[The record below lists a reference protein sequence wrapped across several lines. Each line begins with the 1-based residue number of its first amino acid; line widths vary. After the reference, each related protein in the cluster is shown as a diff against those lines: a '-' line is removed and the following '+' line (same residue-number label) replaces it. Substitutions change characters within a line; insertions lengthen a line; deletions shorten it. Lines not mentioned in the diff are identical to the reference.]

1 MPNPALLGR
10 NSNTFEP
17 VLRTRALTA
26 IILLPI
32 VIGCIYQGQ
41 LLFLALLALLLTLA
55 EIEFCHLMARK
66 DFRPT
71 LVFGIGMV
79 WLFLLDT
86 YAPSLG
92 LLRPGMALIVLASL
106 AWQLFYRQDSPVAD
120 WALTVT
126 GGLYL
131 GLCGACLIG
140 LRDLRDGLW
149 WTLTTVLSI
158 MFADSGAYFIGRAW
172 GRHKLAPT
180 LSPGKTWEGYLGGVI
195 VGGLVTALLASLW
208 HLGAVHG
215 LVLGLLIAI
224 LAPLGDLAISM
235 IKRHVGAK
243 DSSNLIPGHGGA
255 LDRVDSILWAA
266 VIGYYY
272 VHLFAL

>member
-1 MPNPALLGR
+1 M
-10 NSNTFEP
+10 
-17 VLRTRALTA
+17 LRTRALTA

-41 LLFLALLALLLTLA
+41 LLFLVLLTVLLALA
-55 EIEFCHLMARK
+55 EFEFCQLVARK
-66 DFRPT
+66 GFRPA

-79 WLFLLDT
+79 WLFLIDAYIPTLEL
-86 YAPSLG
+86 S
-92 LLRPGMALIVLASL
+92 RPGMILIVLGSL
-106 AWQLFYRQDSPVAD
+106 AWHLFHQQESPVAD

-140 LRDLRDGLW
+140 LRQDLRDGLW
-149 WTLTTVLSI
+149 WTLTTILSI

-172 GRHKLAPT
+172 GKHKLAPT
-180 LSPGKTWEGYLGGVI
+180 VSPGKTWEGYIGGVI

-208 HLGAVHG
+208 HLGTVHG
-215 LVLGLLIAI
+215 LALGLLVAI
-224 LAPLGDLAISM
+224 FAPIGDLAISM
-235 IKRHVGAK
+235 IKRYAGAK

-272 VHLFAL
+272 VRLFTLG

>member
-1 MPNPALLGR
+1 M
-10 NSNTFEP
+10 
-17 VLRTRALTA
+17 LRTRALTA
-26 IILLPI
+26 IVLLPI
-32 VIGCIYQGQ
+32 VIGCIYQGE

-55 EIEFCHLMARK
+55 EVEFCRLLARK
-66 DFRPT
+66 GFRPV

-79 WLFLLDT
+79 WLLLLDAYSPT
-86 YAPSLG
+86 LKLSQ
-92 LLRPGMALIVLASL
+92 PGITLIVLGTL
-106 AWQLFYRQDSPVAD
+106 AWQLFHQQESPVAD

-140 LRDLRDGLW
+140 LRDLLDGPW

-158 MFADSGAYFIGRAW
+158 MFADTGAYFIGRAW
-172 GRHKLAPT
+172 GKHKLAPT
-180 LSPGKTWEGYLGGVI
+180 LSPGKTWEGYVGGII
-195 VGGLVTALLASLW
+195 VGGLMTALLASLW
-208 HLGAVHG
+208 HLGTVHG
-215 LVLGLLIAI
+215 LAMGLLVAI
-224 LAPLGDLAISM
+224 FAPLGDLAISM

-243 DSSNLIPGHGGA
+243 DSSNLIPGHGGV

-272 VHLFAL
+272 VQLFAL

>member
-1 MPNPALLGR
+1 M
-10 NSNTFEP
+10 
-17 VLRTRALTA
+17 LRTRALTA

-32 VIGCIYQGQ
+32 VIGCIYQGK

-272 VHLFAL
+272 VQLFAL

>member
-1 MPNPALLGR
+1 M
-10 NSNTFEP
+10 
-17 VLRTRALTA
+17 LT
-26 IILLPI
+26 
-32 VIGCIYQGQ
+32 V
-41 LLFLALLALLLTLA
+41 A
-55 EIEFCHLMARK
+55 ELEFCHLMARD
-66 DFRPT
+66 DFRPAF
-71 LVFGIGMV
+71 VFGVGMV
-79 WLFLLDT
+79 WLFLLT
-86 YAPSLG
+86 THTQRQE
-92 LLRPGMALIVLASL
+92 LLQPGMILIVLGSL
-106 AWQLFYRQDSPVAD
+106 TWQLFHRQGSPIAD

-140 LRDLRDGLW
+140 LRMHAGSL

-158 MFADSGAYFIGRAW
+158 MFADSGAYFCGRAW

-180 LSPGKTWEGYLGGVI
+180 ISPGKTWEGYLAGI
-195 VGGLVTALLASLW
+195 AIGGLLTALVASLC
-208 HLGAVHG
+208 HLGTVHG
-215 LVLGLLIAI
+215 LIVGLLIATF
-224 LAPLGDLAISM
+224 APLGDLAISM

-272 VHLFAL
+272 VLLFIS

>member
-1 MPNPALLGR
+1 
-10 NSNTFEP
+10 

-26 IILLPI
+26 IVLLPI
-32 VIGCIYQGQ
+32 VIGCIYLGDW
-41 LLFLALLALLLTLA
+41 LFFALVVLLLTVA
-55 EIEFCHLMARK
+55 EVEFCRLMTR
-66 DFRPT
+66 DGFRPA
-71 LVFGIGMV
+71 LAFGIGMV
-79 WLFLLDT
+79 LLFLVDAYRPT
-86 YAPSLG
+86 LG
-92 LLRPGMALIVLASL
+92 LLKPGMALAVLGSL
-106 AWQLFYRQDSPVAD
+106 AWQLFHRQGSPIAD

-131 GLCGACLIG
+131 GLCGACLIE
-140 LRDLRDGLW
+140 LRSLGDGLW
-149 WTLTTVLSI
+149 WTLTTVFSI
-158 MFADSGAYFIGRAW
+158 MFADTGAYFIGRAL
-172 GRHKLAPT
+172 GRHKLAPK

-195 VGGLVTALLASLW
+195 VGSLVTALLASVW
-208 HLGAVHG
+208 RIGAVHG

-235 IKRHVGAK
+235 IKRHVGVK

-272 VHLFAL
+272 TQLFML

>member
-1 MPNPALLGR
+1 M
-10 NSNTFEP
+10 
-17 VLRTRALTA
+17 LRTRALTA

-32 VIGCIYQGQ
+32 VIVCIYQGE
-41 LLFLALLALLLTLA
+41 LLFLALLALLLTLG
-55 EIEFCHLMARK
+55 EVEFCRLVARK
-66 DFRPT
+66 GFRPV
-71 LVFGIGMV
+71 LIFGIGMV
-79 WLFLLDT
+79 WLLLLDAYNPT
-86 YAPSLG
+86 LNLS
-92 LLRPGMALIVLASL
+92 RPGMILIVLGSL
-106 AWQLFYRQDSPVAD
+106 AWQLFHQQESPVAD

-131 GLCGACLIG
+131 GLCGASLIG
-140 LRDLRDGLW
+140 LRDLPNGLW

-172 GRHKLAPT
+172 GKHKLAPA
-180 LSPGKTWEGYLGGVI
+180 LSPGKTWEGYVGGII

-215 LVLGLLIAI
+215 LALGLLVAI
-224 LAPLGDLAISM
+224 FAPLGDLAISM

-243 DSSNLIPGHGGA
+243 DTSNLIPGHGGV

-272 VHLFAL
+272 VQLFAL